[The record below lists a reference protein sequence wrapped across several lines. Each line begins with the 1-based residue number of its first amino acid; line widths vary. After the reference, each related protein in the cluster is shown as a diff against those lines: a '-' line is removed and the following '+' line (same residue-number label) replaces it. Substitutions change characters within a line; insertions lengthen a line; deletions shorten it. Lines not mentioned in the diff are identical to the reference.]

1 MTIEVIPTLIGA
13 ITASIVWFFVGAA
26 VYMNP
31 VVARIYT
38 RYEDTPSV
46 KDRGDTKTFLIN
58 TFLYSILIQCILFA
72 FVYAY
77 IQPVLPDSIAL
88 TTLYYG
94 LILAAIKIIP
104 RFFDMWMQ
112 STYPPALL
120 TIEAINGAIGSFV
133 IAFIFAVTI

>member
-1 MTIEVIPTLIGA
+1 MTIEVIPILISA
-13 ITASIVWFFVGAA
+13 IAASIVWFFVGAA

-31 VVARIYT
+31 VVARIYA

-46 KDRGDTKTFLIN
+46 KDRGDTTTFLVN

-77 IQPVLPDSIAL
+77 LQSLLPDDILL
-88 TTLYYG
+88 TTLYFG
-94 LILAAIKIIP
+94 LILTAIKIIP
-104 RFFDMWMQ
+104 RFLDMWMQ
-112 STYPPALL
+112 STYPPTLL

-133 IAFIFAVTI
+133 IALIFAVTI